1 MPPAS
6 DKIQAA
12 QPSAA
17 ATPSGAP
24 AAPAAPSGS
33 EASTVESILSRING
47 ALHGSAPPPA
57 TPGEESK
64 H

>member
-24 AAPAAPSGS
+24 AAPAAPSRS
-33 EASTVESILSRING
+33 EASAAESILSRING
-47 ALHGSAPPPA
+47 ALHGSAAPPA
-57 TPGEESK
+57 PPGEESK